1 MATLDIKL
9 KKANKVYREGVGY
22 TRMPFSVSLVY
33 KVLKRYRSWCIL
45 NRLVFPQEI
54 YREVD
59 KHHLIIWAW
68 LRVVPVHISK
78 ENTCIEAPG
87 SLYNITRLSG
97 IKIGSISIKSQ
108 FLLFIFTFMYIKIS
122 WTFRRLSFTRFCS

>member
-59 KHHLIIWAW
+59 KHHLNIILSIVEGCACPH
-68 LRVVPVHISK
+68 LER
-78 ENTCIEAPG
+78 EY
-87 SLYNITRLSG
+87 LYRSPRIPLQYHT
-97 IKIGSISIKSQ
+97 
-108 FLLFIFTFMYIKIS
+108 FIRNQNRINQYKVTVSALYIYLYVYKNFMN
-122 WTFRRLSFTRFCS
+122 L